1 MQARKVEEL
10 LQIGLPSNAPAE
22 SACAACMAEVT
33 SAPASCTVGEKRRYV
48 SRPRY
53 QRGRVFRKRGKKGR
67 EWWIGDF
74 REDVVMPDGSVRR
87 VRRTLRLG
95 LVKEIGKQEALQAL
109 EPYLKTA
116 NAKALPPVTKKSGRT
131 FAQHVEEWQ
140 QLIMPTI
147 KPTTARQALSHL
159 RTHVLPVFG
168 QVPVRSIS
176 VQAVQILVVELQRK
190 NLSGVTIHH
199 IIRTFHNVLKFA
211 KVWGFVAT
219 IFDVKALSMP
229 KTVKRKESRCFTAA
243 EANAIIAGSDDPH
256 ATLWAVLALTG
267 CRIGEALALR
277 VDDLDYE
284 RKLIRVEQTLDHA
297 TRTMLCPKSESS
309 KATIPMPQALE
320 QRLLEFLAKHWRPNP
335 GNLLFSNRK
344 GKPMQRD
351 KVTFKLQATLAALG
365 IPKGSPHGFRH
376 MVASEL
382 LNRRVSPFVVQR
394 QLRHSDS
401 KVTMER
407 YAHLIGNTQSD
418 AMDELAGSV
427 MGFGVKLQNGSRG
440 FAN

>member
-1 MQARKVEEL
+1 MEET
-10 LQIGLPSNAPAE
+10 LQLEPRAEALAE
-22 SACAACMAEVT
+22 SAADEVT
-33 SAPASCTVGEKRRYV
+33 SGTAPCTVGEKRRYM

-53 QRGRVFRKRGKKGR
+53 QRGRVFKRKGKKGR

-74 REDVVMPDGSVRR
+74 REDVIMPDGSVRR

-95 LVKEIGKQEALQAL
+95 LVSEMGKAEAIDAL

-116 NAKALPPVTKKSGRT
+116 NAKALPPVTRKTGRT
-131 FAQHVEEWQ
+131 FAQHVEEWK

-159 RTHVLPVFG
+159 RTHLLPVFG
-168 QVPVRSIS
+168 EVPVRSIS
-176 VQAVQILVVELQRK
+176 VQAVQVLVVELQRK
-190 NLSGVTIHH
+190 DLSGITIHH
-199 IIRTFHNVLKFA
+199 VIRTFHNVLKYA
-211 KVWGFVAT
+211 KVWGFVGA

-243 EANAIIAGSDDPH
+243 EANAIIAASKEPH
-256 ATLWAVLALTG
+256 ATLWAILALTG

-277 VDDLDYE
+277 IEDLDFD

-297 TRTMLCPKSESS
+297 TRTMLAPKSESS
-309 KATIPMPQALE
+309 KAAVPMPKALE
-320 QRLLEFLAKHWRPNP
+320 QRLLEFLAKHWRQNEN
-335 GNLLFSNRK
+335 NLLFVNRK

-351 KVTFKLQATLAALG
+351 KATYKLQATLAALG
-365 IPKGSPHGFRH
+365 IPKGSPHSFRH

-382 LNRRVSPFVVQR
+382 LDRRVNPFVVQR

-407 YAHLIGNTQSD
+407 YAHLISNTQSD
-418 AMDELAGSV
+418 AMDELAVSV
-427 MGFGVKLQNGSRG
+427 MSFGVKLQNGSQK